1 MSSLPRTVATNLRRR
16 RNELGLSQ
24 DAVADK
30 ADLHRTFVGAVEREE
45 KNVTIRSLGRLAEA
59 LEIEAWRL
67 LAPHLGRDEHD

>member
-1 MSSLPRTVATNLRRR
+1 
-16 RNELGLSQ
+16 
-24 DAVADK
+24 VADK